1 MMEEGGGPQRGP
13 RRHTAFDPSPPGT
26 AEPARYRIVFVC
38 LHGSAKSVIAA
49 EHCRRIA
56 ARLGCTIETAAA
68 GLEPDVAIPPF
79 VVEGL
84 RADGIDVRG
93 RRPAPATRQMLEGA
107 WRVVSLGCDL
117 APLVS
122 PEVRVERWDDV
133 PAVSEGFETARDVIV
148 RHLRMLLDDCD
159 PATS

>member
-1 MMEEGGGPQRGP
+1 MEERGGPRRGP
-13 RRHTAFDPSPPGT
+13 RRHTASDPSPQGT
-26 AEPARYRIVFVC
+26 AEPVRYRVVFVC
-38 LHGSAKSVIAA
+38 VHGSAKSVIAA

-56 ARLGCTIETAAA
+56 ARLGCTIEAVAA
-68 GLEPDVAIPPF
+68 GIEPDVAIPPF

-93 RRPAPATRQMLEGA
+93 RRAAPATRRMLEDA
-107 WRVVSLGCDL
+107 WRVVSFGCDL

-148 RHLRMLLDDCD
+148 RHLRRLLDDCD
-159 PATS
+159 PATP